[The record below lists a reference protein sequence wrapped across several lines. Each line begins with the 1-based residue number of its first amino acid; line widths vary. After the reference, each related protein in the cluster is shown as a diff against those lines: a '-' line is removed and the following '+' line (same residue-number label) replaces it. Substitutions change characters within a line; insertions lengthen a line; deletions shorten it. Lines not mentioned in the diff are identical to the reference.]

1 MNLTLDEIQNFKGK
15 YPKQIWS
22 LFFSEMWERFCFYG
36 MRGML
41 VFFMISQ
48 LNFHEK
54 EANLQYGATQA
65 FVYAFTFVGGLFA
78 DKILGF
84 RKSLFW
90 GGLLMI
96 VGSLI
101 LATDPHKF
109 FFLGIAF
116 TVVGTGFFKPNISS
130 MVGQLYKPNDSRAD
144 AGFSLFYAGIN
155 LGALL
160 GGYLCIA
167 IGKGELLSHLI
178 PEGLHWNVAFGLAA
192 IVMVISLVNFIFT
205 QRSLGTIGLQPGHPN
220 HEVKSAPMPKWKE
233 YGVYILSLIFIPII
247 MKMVSVPEYTD
258 YFMWI
263 VGPLTILYLFYEF
276 SRIDQDLYKNPFS
289 LKGRLSREKYILNSL
304 LILVIYLSLILYS
317 YYKMNWLYC
326 LPIIPL
332 SWFNIVF
339 QTKRCHDINLNGWYQ
354 LIPFFGIY
362 LLLKKGDIGKNDYGT
377 TEITH
382 NKTLDPSIKKL
393 YAALIFILFSIVFWG
408 IYEQSGGSLSIFA
421 AKNLNKDLL
430 GLDPNGVNNSGGAFF
445 IIFLAPLLGLLWIWM
460 NKKKIEPNTIIKFG
474 LGFIFLGLGY
484 YVLFATRLFADL
496 QGVTSLNFFTLAL
509 LVITLGELC
518 LSPIG
523 LSIMTKLSTKNLQ
536 GMMMGM
542 WFLASA
548 YGQYVAGIIG
558 AGLAD
563 AKEGSTNYDALITYT
578 EGYKQLALYAVIAGV
593 VLILISPLIKKLM
606 QEVK

>member
-1 MNLTLDEIQNFKGK
+1 MSLTLEEIQNFKGK
-15 YPKQIWS
+15 YPRQIWS

-96 VGSLI
+96 AGSLI

-167 IGKGELLSHLI
+167 IGKGELLGKTI
-178 PEGLHWNVAFGLAA
+178 PEAMRWNIAFGLASV
-192 IVMVISLVNFIFT
+192 VMVVSLVNFIFT
-205 QRSLGTIGLQPGHPN
+205 QKRLGTIGLQPGHPLA
-220 HEVKSAPMPKWKE
+220 EVKTAPIPKWKE
-233 YGVYILSLIFIPII
+233 FGVYLLSLVFIPVI
-247 MKMVSVPEYTD
+247 MIMVAKTQYTD
-258 YFMWI
+258 YFMWTI
-263 VGPLTILYLFYEF
+263 GPLTLLYLFYEM
-276 SRIDQDLYKNPFS
+276 SKVTASER
-289 LKGRLSREKYILNSL
+289 
-304 LILVIYLSLILYS
+304 
-317 YYKMNWLYC
+317 
-326 LPIIPL
+326 
-332 SWFNIVF
+332 
-339 QTKRCHDINLNGWYQ
+339 
-354 LIPFFGIY
+354 
-362 LLLKKGDIGKNDYGT
+362 
-377 TEITH
+377 
-382 NKTLDPSIKKL
+382 KKL
-393 YAALIFILFSIVFWG
+393 WAALVFIIFSILFWG

-421 AKNLNKDLL
+421 AKNLNKDLF

-445 IIFLAPLLGLLWIWM
+445 IIFLAPLIGLLWIWL
-460 NKKKIEPNTIIKFG
+460 NKRKIEPNTIIKFG
-474 LGFIFLGLGY
+474 LGFIFLGIGY
-484 YVLFATRLFADL
+484 YVLFATRFFADL
-496 QGVTSLNFFTLAL
+496 QGITSLNFFTLAL

-558 AGLAD
+558 ASLAT
-563 AKEGSTNYDALITYT
+563 AKEGSTNYDALVTYT
-578 EGYKQLALYAVIAGV
+578 DGYKQLGLYAVIAGV
-593 VLILISPLIKKLM
+593 VLILISPFVKKLM
-606 QEVK
+606 QDVK

>member
-101 LATDPHKF
+101 LAADPHKF

-192 IVMVISLVNFIFT
+192 IVMVISLINFIFT
-205 QRSLGTIGLQPGHPN
+205 QRSLGTIGLQPGHPD

-233 YGVYILSLIFIPII
+233 YGVYVLSLIFIPII
-247 MKMVSVPEYTD
+247 MIMVSVPQYTD
-258 YFMWI
+258 YFMWT
-263 VGPLTILYLFYEF
+263 VGPLTLIYLFFEM
-276 SRIDQDLYKNPFS
+276 SKVTSAER
-289 LKGRLSREKYILNSL
+289 
-304 LILVIYLSLILYS
+304 
-317 YYKMNWLYC
+317 
-326 LPIIPL
+326 
-332 SWFNIVF
+332 
-339 QTKRCHDINLNGWYQ
+339 
-354 LIPFFGIY
+354 
-362 LLLKKGDIGKNDYGT
+362 
-377 TEITH
+377 
-382 NKTLDPSIKKL
+382 KKL
-393 YAALIFILFSIVFWG
+393 WAALIFIIFSILFWG

-421 AKNLNKDLL
+421 AKNLNKDLF

-460 NKKKIEPNTIIKFG
+460 SKRKFEPNTIIKFG

-496 QGVTSLNFFTLAL
+496 QGITSLNFFTLAL

-578 EGYKQLALYAVIAGV
+578 EGYKQLGLYAVIAGV
-593 VLILISPLIKKLM
+593 VLILISPWVKKLM
-606 QEVK
+606 QEVR

>member
-1 MNLTLDEIQNFKGK
+1 MSLTLDEIQNFKGK
-15 YPKQIWS
+15 YPRQIWS

-101 LATDPHKF
+101 LAADPHQF

-167 IGKGELLSHLI
+167 IGKGEILGGMIS
-178 PEGLHWNVAFGLAA
+178 EAMRWNVAFGLASV
-192 IVMVISLVNFIFT
+192 VMVISLINFIFT
-205 QRSLGTIGLQPGHPN
+205 QRRMGTIGLQPGHPLS
-220 HEVKSAPMPKWKE
+220 EVKSAPIPKWKE
-233 YGVYILSLIFIPII
+233 YGVYVLSLIFVPII
-247 MKMVSVPEYTD
+247 MKMVAKTEYTD
-258 YFMWI
+258 YFMWTI
-263 VGPLTILYLFYEF
+263 GPLTLIYLFYEM
-276 SRIDQDLYKNPFS
+276 SKVTASER
-289 LKGRLSREKYILNSL
+289 
-304 LILVIYLSLILYS
+304 
-317 YYKMNWLYC
+317 
-326 LPIIPL
+326 
-332 SWFNIVF
+332 
-339 QTKRCHDINLNGWYQ
+339 
-354 LIPFFGIY
+354 
-362 LLLKKGDIGKNDYGT
+362 
-377 TEITH
+377 
-382 NKTLDPSIKKL
+382 KKL
-393 YAALIFILFSIVFWG
+393 WAALVFIIFSIIFWG

-445 IIFLAPLLGLLWIWM
+445 IIFLAPLIGLLWIWL
-460 NKKKIEPNTIIKFG
+460 NKRKIEPNTIVKFG
-474 LGFIFLGLGY
+474 LGFIFLGIGY

-496 QGVTSLNFFTLAL
+496 QGITSLNFFTLAL
-509 LVITLGELC
+509 LIITLGELC

-558 AGLAD
+558 AGLAT
-563 AKEGSTNYDALITYT
+563 AKEGSTNYDVLITYT
-578 EGYKQLALYAVIAGV
+578 DGYKQLGLYAVIAGV
-593 VLILISPLIKKLM
+593 VLILISPFVKKLM